1 MGTQRWGD
9 GGGWCVSWWRLSF
22 LISLSPLTKQTEV
35 RLPCWYN
42 SSTWEQISVSKKKY
56 YCPIWFCLSFNQSK
70 PDSHYLRGFKPGCTI
85 SCCGNY
91 MFTDD
96 YNAPIQSMTSVDCNA
111 NKTQS
116 SFVILKVKALKK
128 VKQVIRYSPQKA
140 ETRPRLAPQ
149 LSQSWLV

>member
-1 MGTQRWGD
+1 MEGD
-9 GGGWCVSWWRLSF
+9 DVYLDGVFLSS
-22 LISLSPLTKQTEV
+22 SLCL
-35 RLPCWYN
+35 RLPNRLRSGYLAGTTAALEN
-42 SSTWEQISVSKKKY
+42 RYRFPKKKKKKEKC

-70 PDSHYLRGFKPGCTI
+70 PDSHYLRGFTPGCTI

-149 LSQSWLV
+149 LSQ